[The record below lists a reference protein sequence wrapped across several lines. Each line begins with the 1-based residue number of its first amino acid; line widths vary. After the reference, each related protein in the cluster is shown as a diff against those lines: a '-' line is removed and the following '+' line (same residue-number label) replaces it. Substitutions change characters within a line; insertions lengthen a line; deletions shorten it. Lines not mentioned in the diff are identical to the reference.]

1 MTTNSIPVYIL
12 TGYLGAGKTTL
23 LKTLLRHVKAAG
35 QTPAVLM
42 NEFGSESVDT
52 LLLQNSAVPVMDLL
66 EGCVCCTLR
75 GSLAITLQQMVTQ
88 YKPDVIFLETT
99 GVASPVDLV
108 EALVEPEL
116 ADIMHLAGIYT
127 LVSAKRFPLDLSPE
141 SLDANE
147 RTMIQQVQYA
157 DAILV
162 SKTDLVK
169 PERWES
175 LQNVLQELN
184 SNAPLLQVYKGEV
197 DAAVLLEVRTTP
209 KEKPSASAKPK
220 GLTRRTVGQ
229 VKPTT
234 RERTS
239 FGNLQT
245 FTYEFQGAVDKEK
258 FLDFLRALP
267 DNVLRAKGFYKDS
280 EHGMLHEF
288 HYEPG
293 APMSAIVDIDGNG
306 RAFAVFIGKDLD
318 EAAIIEQLQA
328 CKKD

>member
-1 MTTNSIPVYIL
+1 MTHSPIPVYIL

-23 LKTLLRHVKAAG
+23 LKTLLRHVKAQG
-35 QTPAVLM
+35 RTPAVLM

-52 LLLQNSAVPVMDLL
+52 LLLQNTAVPVMDLL

-75 GSLAITLQQMVTQ
+75 GSLSVTLVQMVEQ

-116 ADIMHLAGIYT
+116 ADKMQLAGIYT

-141 SLDANE
+141 TLDANE
-147 RTMIQQVQYA
+147 RTMVQQVQYA
-157 DAILV
+157 DMILV

-169 PERWES
+169 PERWEA

-184 SNAPLLQVYKGEV
+184 RNAPLHRVIKGEV
-197 DAAVLLEVRTTP
+197 DASTLFAVRTTP
-209 KEKPSASAKPK
+209 KAKPVRQPK
-220 GLTRRTVGQ
+220 GFTRRNVGQ
-229 VKPTT
+229 VKPTL

-245 FTYEFQGAVDKEK
+245 MTYEFQGAVDKEK
-258 FLDFLRALP
+258 FFDFLRSLP
-267 DNVLRAKGFYKDS
+267 ETILRAKGFYKDA
-280 EHGMLHEF
+280 EYGMLHEF

-293 APMSAIVDIDGNG
+293 APMSAIVDVDGNG
-306 RAFAVFIGKDLD
+306 RAFAVFIGHDLD
-318 EAAIIEQLQA
+318 KADLPQRIQA
-328 CKKD
+328 CER

>member
-1 MTTNSIPVYIL
+1 MTTTSIPVYIL

-23 LKTLLRHVKAAG
+23 LKTLLRHIKAEG
-35 QTPAVLM
+35 RTPAVLM

-75 GSLAITLQQMVTQ
+75 GSLSITLQQMVVQ
-88 YKPDVIFLETT
+88 YKPNVIFLETT

-116 ADIMHLAGIYT
+116 ADLMHLAGIYT
-127 LVSAKRFPLDLSPE
+127 LVSAKRFPLDLSPD

-169 PERWES
+169 PEHWEA
-175 LQNVLQELN
+175 LQKVLQELN
-184 SNAPLLQVYKGEV
+184 GDAPLLQVYKGEV
-197 DAAVLLEVRTTP
+197 DAVELLGVRTTP
-209 KEKPSASAKPK
+209 KEKPSAKPK
-220 GLTRRTVGQ
+220 GISRRTVGQ
-229 VKPTT
+229 VKATT

-245 FTYEFQGAVDKEK
+245 FTYEFEGAVDKEK
-258 FLDFLRALP
+258 FFDFLRALP
-267 DNVLRAKGFYKDS
+267 DNVLRAKGFYKDA

-293 APMSAIVDIDGNG
+293 APMSAIVDVDGNG

-318 EAAIIEQLQA
+318 EAGIIEQLQE